1 MRALFVPLM
10 LVIACSTAEPL
21 PNPEPLPAVCAGPV
35 DGGVFVTG
43 VDSPSP
49 GCSAPPAPTG
59 VIDLGDVGW
68 VRVGGLLSVPP
79 SAGGTPLPVVFVF
92 HGAGGSGAEIREEL
106 TVEPAADGG
115 AIFVYPNAAAG
126 TWDIRSTSP
135 DYRMVNNVLGRLSN
149 DYCIDGQKV
158 FLAGFSAGA
167 VFALYVGCNA
177 APVFRAVGSVAGTV
191 FRFDRRCCTGP
202 ISAVLVHGD
211 ADSAIPLDQGRST
224 RNYLLAEDGC
234 GTSPVP
240 DSPECVTYPGC
251 AAGRAVDWCE
261 HPGEHVVPS
270 WAGAELWR
278 FFAQFP

>member
-1 MRALFVPLM
+1 MRAVLVPLL
-10 LVIACSTAEPL
+10 LVLGCSTPTEVPVSD
-21 PNPEPLPAVCAGPV
+21 PLPAVCPGAL

-43 VDSPSP
+43 VDTPSP

-59 VIDLGDVGW
+59 VIDLRDAGW
-68 VRVGGLLSVPP
+68 GRGGLLSVPP

-92 HGAGGSGAEIREEL
+92 HGAGGSGAEIRENL
-106 TVEPAADGG
+106 TIEPAADGG

-126 TWDIRSTSP
+126 TWDLRQFSP
-135 DYRMVNNVLGRLSN
+135 DYRMVQSVLRRLSN
-149 DYCIDGQKV
+149 EYCIDGQKI
-158 FLAGFSAGA
+158 FIAGFSAGA
-167 VFALYVGCNA
+167 VFTLYVGCNA
-177 APVFRAVGSVAGTV
+177 ASVFRALGSVAGTND
-191 FRFDRRCCTGP
+191 RFDLRCCTGP

-211 ADSAIPLDQGRST
+211 TDSAIPIYKGRST
-224 RNYLLAEDGC
+224 RNYLLGKDGC
-234 GTSPVP
+234 GPSPVP

-261 HPGEHVVPS
+261 HPGEHFVPD